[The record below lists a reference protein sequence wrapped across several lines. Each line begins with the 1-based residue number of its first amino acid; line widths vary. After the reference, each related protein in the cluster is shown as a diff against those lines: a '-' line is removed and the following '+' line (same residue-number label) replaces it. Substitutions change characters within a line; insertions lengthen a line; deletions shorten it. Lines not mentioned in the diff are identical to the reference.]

1 LQVVQFAILA
11 ESRIRK
17 NAFGKRIY
25 HIVYK
30 GKKIGRELLA
40 AFNPRT
46 PQSLKNDGSPEG
58 KEGKEGKERK
68 DTQGLTTVVLAC
80 LFLQEKAYFHHF
92 FSIFLVLG
100 CPELIEFRNS
110 L

>member
-30 GKKIGRELLA
+30 GKKIGRELL
-40 AFNPRT
+40 
-46 PQSLKNDGSPEG
+46 
-58 KEGKEGKERK
+58 
-68 DTQGLTTVVLAC
+68 
-80 LFLQEKAYFHHF
+80 
-92 FSIFLVLG
+92 
-100 CPELIEFRNS
+100 EFRKGALRVFCFMDNEEHLTVLTHGTVKRS
-110 L
+110 QKVKPAEVTAAVAAKNRYLTAKKVGQVDLVENDNE